1 MRILMLSQFYSPI
14 IGGEERI
21 VQDLSV
27 ELVQRGHEVAVATL
41 WHEGFAE
48 HEIDQGVQ
56 IFRIRSTV
64 QRAAWLYR
72 ELQRRHAPPWPDP
85 EITWGLR
92 RVVTQVQP
100 EVVHAHNWLIYSFLP
115 LKWQS
120 RSRLVLTLHDY
131 SLVCAKRR
139 LIYQDTVCSGPQFMK
154 CVTCS
159 KEHYGPLKGVPT
171 ALGHRVMSGVERA
184 AVDMYLPIS
193 HAVANGNGLTGSVLP
208 FQVVPN
214 FVPNHLEVSR
224 SDTAQYTAQLPDE
237 EFILFV
243 GDLSRD
249 KGIHILCDAYA
260 TLTDAP
266 PLVLI
271 GRRCQDTPAAFPPNV
286 VVLNS
291 WPHEAVMEAWRRCSI
306 AVVPSVWPEPFGVVV
321 LEAMTCGR
329 PVVASRAGGLA
340 EIVVD
345 GETGLLVPPGD
356 SKALATA
363 LWHLLTEHD
372 LRHKMGLAGKHR
384 VEEFRA
390 SVIVPRVEEVYRS
403 ILAKK
408 VSTEIQEATS

>member
-27 ELVQRGHEVAVATL
+27 ELAQRGHEVTVATL
-41 WHEGFAE
+41 WHEGFKE

-72 ELQRRHAPPWPDP
+72 EPQRRHAPPWPDP
-85 EITWGLR
+85 ETTWGLR
-92 RVVTQVQP
+92 RVVAQVQP

-131 SLVCAKRR
+131 SLLCAKRR
-139 LIYQDTVCSGPQFMK
+139 LVYRDAVCSGPGFTK
-154 CVTCS
+154 CLACS
-159 KEHYGPLKGVPT
+159 RKHYGLLKGVPT
-171 ALGHRVMSGVERA
+171 TLGHRVMSVVERS

-193 HAVANGNGLTGSVLP
+193 NAVAIGNGLMGSALP

-214 FVPNHLEVSR
+214 FVPNHLGASQ
-224 SDTAQYTAQLPDE
+224 SDMAAYTAQLPDGE
-237 EFILFV
+237 YILFV

-249 KGIHILCDAYA
+249 KGIHILCNAYA
-260 TLTDAP
+260 TLADAP

-271 GRRCQDTPAAFPPNV
+271 GRKGHDTPPDFPPNV
-286 VVLNS
+286 IALNS
-291 WPHEAVMEAWRRCSI
+291 WPHDAVMEAWRRCSI
-306 AVVPSVWPEPFGVVV
+306 AVAPSVWPEPFGVVV

-329 PVVASRAGGLA
+329 PVIASRAGGLA

-345 GETGLLVPPGD
+345 GETGLLVPPGN
-356 SKALATA
+356 SEALAKALRC
-363 LWHLLTEHD
+363 LLADQD
-372 LRHKMGLAGKHR
+372 LRQNMGLAGKR
-384 VEEFRA
+384 RAEEFRA
-390 SVIVPRVEEVYRS
+390 CTIVPRVEEVYRS
-403 ILAKK
+403 VLTKE
-408 VSTEIQEATS
+408 VSTEIQEATL